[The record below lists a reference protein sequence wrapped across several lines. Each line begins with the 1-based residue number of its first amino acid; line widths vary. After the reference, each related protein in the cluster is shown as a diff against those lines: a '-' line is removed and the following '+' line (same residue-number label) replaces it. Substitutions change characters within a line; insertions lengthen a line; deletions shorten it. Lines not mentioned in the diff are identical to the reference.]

1 MVRRCEDGD
10 GAQSWSRSDVTGA
23 HPPFG
28 SGAVRPVRDPR
39 PRPGCEDMD
48 FIANS
53 LASLS
58 GAAGG
63 ELNFSRP
70 LSTAA
75 FSRRDSIGA
84 GYREACAVLAARG
97 YAPIIRPV
105 GGHLA
110 VYGPGDLVV
119 HLWAPH
125 PDARSSIRERFEAFG
140 EAAALALRGLGVDAR
155 VGAVPGEYCT
165 GEFSVNDAGRAKLV
179 GTGQRLTKHGYLFSA
194 VVMVEDAGQARTALG
209 EAYSLMGL
217 DFRPESVGCVA
228 DAVPGAT
235 VEDVREALVGTL
247 MPMLQASA
255 PPGHL
260 QPTACRATHHLHS
273 RSSYSLSGASRVH

>member
-1 MVRRCEDGD
+1 M
-10 GAQSWSRSDVTGA
+10 TGA

-28 SGAVRPVRDPR
+28 AGVVRVVRDPR
-39 PRPGCEDMD
+39 PRPGDEDME
-48 FIANS
+48 FIADH
-53 LASLS
+53 LAALP

-63 ELNFSRP
+63 ELNLSRP
-70 LSTAA
+70 LATAA
-75 FSRRDSIGA
+75 FSRRDSLRPGYQEARDALA
-84 GYREACAVLAARG
+84 GRG

-110 VYGPGDLVV
+110 VYGTGDLVV

-140 EAAALALRGLGVDAR
+140 EAAALALRRLGADAR

-165 GEFSVNDAGRAKLV
+165 GEFSVNDSGRAKLV
-179 GTGQRLTKHGYLFSA
+179 GTGQRLTRHGYLFSA
-194 VVMVEDAGQARTALG
+194 VVMVEDAGPARTALE
-209 EAYSLMGL
+209 EAYALMGL

-235 VEDVREALVGTL
+235 VEDVREALIGTF
-247 MPMLQASA
+247 MPMILSSA
-255 PPGHL
+255 HPAHVPSAARSAAH
-260 QPTACRATHHLHS
+260 AHHH
-273 RSSYSLSGASRVH
+273 SSYTLSGASRA